1 MKNNIVD
8 VIYLTSNKNNNNNN
22 NNVDMNLGSCS
33 NPSPNSNYHSRSRR
47 QQLQHRPRQQ
57 LQRNRQQSQH
67 QHQHQHHQHH
77 HHHQQHHHHH
87 HQHRRDLNH
96 NHQHRRDLN
105 HNYNLN
111 QNVNITQPIVNI
123 VAGSDKALLLSV
135 ECWENIFRYLTPNC
149 KDLHSCL
156 LVNRFFCK
164 IVVPILWESPFSQY
178 IKDKNKNNTQSKD
191 LDNKCYHKLIRT
203 ILSGLSPI
211 KKNYLIYNG
220 INSIRHL
227 PASTTF
233 NYVSLIKSVILD
245 QWTLDVSPFINYN
258 NNNNNNSHNLN
269 HDLNYN
275 YNLQF
280 KKLILQQQLINLL
293 VFDNLKYLKSLVT
306 TECEYLSLFI
316 NHLLL
321 FNGNNSQV
329 EGGEFKEFINNND
342 SDNKSIKVTSKL
354 FSNLK
359 EFHYNPTD
367 FGYYVFTAL
376 SEASANNLTKLSIK
390 DIFNVKQLE
399 SLKNLIS
406 SQNNLKYLK
415 LELTE
420 KLSQIESGGILSD
433 HYCQLF
439 SILKSQKKSLTC
451 LKLVNLNFR
460 SITSDSISS
469 LSECDNIRTLHLINC
484 KNISSSRFS
493 SLVFHN
499 LKELKYENFYNFLSD
514 QDFLIN
520 LSKL

>member
-1 MKNNIVD
+1 
-8 VIYLTSNKNNNNNN
+8 
-22 NNVDMNLGSCS
+22 MNLGSYS
-33 NPSPNSNYHSRSRR
+33 NPSQNSNYHSRSRR

-57 LQRNRQQSQH
+57 LQLS
-67 QHQHQHHQHH
+67 
-77 HHHQQHHHHH
+77 
-87 HQHRRDLNH
+87 
-96 NHQHRRDLN
+96 
-105 HNYNLN
+105 
-111 QNVNITQPIVNI
+111 
-123 VAGSDKALLLSV
+123 GSDKALLLSV
-135 ECWENIFRYLTPNC
+135 ECWENIFRYLTPNYN
-149 KDLHSCL
+149 DLHSCL

-178 IKDKNKNNTQSKD
+178 IKDKNNNNTQSKD
-191 LDNKCYHKLIRT
+191 LSNKCYHKLIRT

-245 QWTLDVSPFINYN
+245 QWTLD
-258 NNNNNNSHNLN
+258 
-269 HDLNYN
+269 
-275 YNLQF
+275 
-280 KKLILQQQLINLL
+280 
-293 VFDNLKYLKSLVT
+293 
-306 TECEYLSLFI
+306 
-316 NHLLL
+316 
-321 FNGNNSQV
+321 
-329 EGGEFKEFINNND
+329 
-342 SDNKSIKVTSKL
+342 
-354 FSNLK
+354 
-359 EFHYNPTD
+359 FHYNPTD

-406 SQNNLKYLK
+406 SQNNLKYLR

-433 HYCQLF
+433 YYCQLF

-460 SITSDSISS
+460 TITSDSISS

-484 KNISSSRFS
+484 KNISSSRFF
-493 SLVFHN
+493 SLVFRN
-499 LKELKYENFYNFLSD
+499 LKELKYENFYNFLND

-520 LSKL
+520 LLVHSNKSLETLDVFYLRDDDIKKNDSNFIKTLTSNCKNLKTLRLRLLQNDELFMIFKCLKNLTHFNFFLSDQSDWSEKTFRASSELIPSTLKLLKIGIWQDLPSFDEFSLREFLNGCKKINLDRLEIYSFPKLNVHYVSILEDCGVNYKLIEAMDDW